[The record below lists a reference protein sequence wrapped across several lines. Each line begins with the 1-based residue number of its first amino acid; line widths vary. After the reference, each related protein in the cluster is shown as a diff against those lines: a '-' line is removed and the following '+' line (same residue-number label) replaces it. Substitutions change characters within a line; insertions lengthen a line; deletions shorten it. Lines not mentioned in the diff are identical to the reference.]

1 MDLMPLLA
9 PFTLADGLAVALI
22 IALWTALGWVVEH
35 PPAGKPSVSVLMQDY
50 RRDWLREH
58 VTRQPR
64 IFDATILGNL
74 RQGTTFFASACMISI
89 GGGLAVIGNPEQLT
103 GLAEDLSLGTTTT
116 LAFEIK
122 IVLILFFLANAFL
135 KFVWAHRLFGYSSV
149 VMGAIPNDENHPA
162 TYPRA
167 AKAAEINI
175 TAAKSF
181 NRGMRSIYFA
191 LGALGWLVGP
201 WGLGL
206 GAVVSAVVIWRREF
220 WSQSREVL
228 MQPDGGAPD

>member
-1 MDLMPLLA
+1 MNLMPLLA
-9 PFTLADGLAVALI
+9 PFSTADAGAVALI
-22 IALWTALGWVVEH
+22 LLLWAGLGWAVEH
-35 PPAGKPSVSVLMQDY
+35 PPSGKPSVSVLMQDY

-89 GGGLAVIGNPEQLT
+89 GGGLAVIGNPEQLAM
-103 GLAEDLSLGTTTT
+103 LAEDLQLGTTTT
-116 LAFEIK
+116 LAFEVK
-122 IVLILFFLANAFL
+122 IVLILFFVANAFL

-149 VMGAIPNDENHPA
+149 VMGAIPNDVADPT

-191 LGALGWLVGP
+191 LGAIGWLVGA
-201 WGLGL
+201 WGLAL
-206 GAVVSAVVIWRREF
+206 GAVISALVIWRREF
-220 WSQSREVL
+220 WSHSRTVL
-228 MQPDGGAPD
+228 MQPDTAAE

>member
-1 MDLMPLLA
+1 MDLMPLLVS
-9 PFTLADGLAVALI
+9 FTAADAVAVALVI
-22 IALWTALGWVVEH
+22 VLWALIGWVVEH
-35 PPAGKPSVSVLMQDY
+35 PPAGKPSVSVLMADY

-74 RQGTTFFASACMISI
+74 RQGTTFFASACMLSI

-103 GLAEDLSLGTTTT
+103 MLAEDLQLGTTTT
-116 LAFEIK
+116 LAFEVK
-122 IVLILFFLANAFL
+122 IVLILFFVANAFL

-149 VMGAIPNDENHPA
+149 VMGAIPNDVADPT

-191 LGALGWLVGP
+191 LGAIGWLVGA
-201 WGLGL
+201 WGLML
-206 GAVVSAVVIWRREF
+206 GAVVSAAVIWRREF
-220 WSQSREVL
+220 WSHSRAVL
-228 MQPDGGAPD
+228 MQPDV